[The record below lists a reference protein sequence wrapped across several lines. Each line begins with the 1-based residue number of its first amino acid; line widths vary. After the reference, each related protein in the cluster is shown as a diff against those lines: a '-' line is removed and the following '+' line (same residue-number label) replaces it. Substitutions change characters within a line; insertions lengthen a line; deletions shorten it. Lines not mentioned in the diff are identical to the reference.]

1 MWQKASPPYPEER
14 HGVDCYTCTEDR
26 MHSSPLLHL
35 THMVII
41 EAFLGEGGK
50 GRQPGTH
57 LVKETHEADLLVA
70 TLVIS

>member
-1 MWQKASPPYPEER
+1 
-14 HGVDCYTCTEDR
+14 